1 MTMSS
6 LTYIMGFS
14 VRLFQPVY
22 SVWKY
27 YEIKITSK
35 SFAQKF
41 QLKWSLGGPLSKL
54 CVTPPFSIN
63 FRCQIEKQVSDYRL
77 LWASSLGY
85 LFIFTDIY
93 FFCYQILT
101 TMNKFKMVPD
111 VVLLL
116 SNTDHHEQL
125 QDGTRGCST
134 FAKYRPPLTSSRWYQ
149 RLFYF
154 CQILTPH
161 EQIQDGTRGCS
172 TSAKYW
178 PPWTSSRW
186 YQRLFYFCQ
195 ILTTMNKF
203 KIIPVVVLLLSNTDH
218 HEQVQYY
225 SRDCFTATNPK
236 TTKYVQGYVRY

>member
-1 MTMSS
+1 MSSNFNCSYMAMSS

-22 SVWKY
+22 SVWEY

-63 FRCQIEKQVSDYRL
+63 FRCQIENQVSDYRL
-77 LWASSLGY
+77 LGASSLGY

-101 TMNKFKMVPD
+101 PMNKFKMVPE

-116 SNTDHHEQL
+116 SRLCTLLITSHHEQV
-125 QDGTRGCST
+125 QDYTRDYFTATKFGLPWT
-134 FAKYRPPLTSSRWYQ
+134 RSRIWQ
-149 RLFYF
+149 RLLYFY
-154 CQILTPH
+154 QT
-161 EQIQDGTRGCS
+161 
-172 TSAKYW
+172 
-178 PPWTSSRW
+178 
-186 YQRLFYFCQ
+186 
-195 ILTTMNKF
+195 LTTMNKF
-203 KIIPVVVLLLSNTDH
+203 KITSNVVLL
-218 HEQVQYY
+218 QYPMHWSPSISWWWSLWHIY
-225 SRDCFTATNPK
+225 HGLRDF
-236 TTKYVQGYVRY
+236 

>member
-1 MTMSS
+1 
-6 LTYIMGFS
+6 
-14 VRLFQPVY
+14 V
-22 SVWKY
+22 
-27 YEIKITSK
+27 IKITSK

-41 QLKWSLGGPLSKL
+41 ELKWSLGGPLSKL
-54 CVTPPFSIN
+54 CVTAPFSIN
-63 FRCQIEKQVSDYRL
+63 FRCQIENQVSDYRL
-77 LWASSLGY
+77 LGASSLGY

-101 TMNKFKMVPD
+101 TMNKFKMVPE

-116 SNTDHHEQL
+116 PNTDPHEQL

-134 FAKYRPPLTSSRWYQ
+134 SVKYWPSWTTSRWYQ

-154 CQILTPH
+154 CQILATMNNFKMVPEVVLLLSNTDYH
-161 EQIQDGTRGCS
+161 EQVQDGTRGCS
-172 TSAKYW
+172 TSVKYW

-203 KIIPVVVLLLSNTDH
+203 KIIPEVVLLLSNTDH